1 MNFNTVLLEV
11 HSTFCDQREH
21 LGVQPVFFHFDP
33 GAQRGLV
40 VIGEHGRRTLCN
52 DGPGVHAFVDQV
64 DRATGQRRPGC
75 QHVSMSVSAGEM
87 RQKGGVDVDDT
98 AAPSREEMRRQQTHV
113 AGENDQFHIVVLQSV
128 KDVGFVLLP

>member
-87 RQKGGVDVDDT
+87 RQKEGWMLMTRPPQAVRKCGD
-98 AAPSREEMRRQQTHV
+98 SKRM
-113 AGENDQFHIVVLQSV
+113 
-128 KDVGFVLLP
+128 